1 MQVTQEKKLKIKNSL
16 AKTREKR
23 KSQVCKVYTL
33 KIDKS
38 HLNSIQK
45 KWLKKIFIEARWFYN
60 YIISQDNI
68 FLNTSLYKQ
77 KEITIKVLSKFE
89 KRNIEFLSSQM
100 KQGLYERIK
109 EAIKVLSKLKK
120 LNFTIGRLKFKSEI
134 NSIDLPQYNNTWKF
148 NKTRI
153 KIQGLKKPFK
163 VHGLKQIPKGSEFA
177 NAKLVRKPSGYY
189 IQITTFQQRK
199 EKQKTNKEVGLDFG
213 IKDSI
218 TTSDGEKLN
227 IKIPESYRLKRLQK
241 GFAKKNNL
249 KSNKRKKNLIKIK
262 QEYERISNQKKDQ
275 VNKLVSYLKNN
286 YDTIYIQEEQI
297 ANWHKG
303 LFGKQVQHSAL
314 GAIKSKLKTLES
326 TQVISKWEP
335 TTKLCPVCGLL
346 NKISLSERTY
356 KCSCGYEKDRDT
368 HSANNILLI
377 GKSKSNSVME
387 RNSTTSENKINE
399 FSKSNLENLN
409 HDSLKME
416 AKVF

>member
-1 MQVTQEKKLKIKNSL
+1 MQVTQEKKLKIKESL

-38 HLNSIQK
+38 HLNSTQK
-45 KWLKKIFIEARWFYN
+45 KWLHKIFIEAKWFYN

-68 FLNTSLYKQ
+68 FLNNSLYKQ
-77 KEITIKVLSKFE
+77 KEVTIKVLDKLE
-89 KRNIEFLSSQM
+89 KRKVEFLSSQM
-100 KQGLYERIK
+100 RTGLHERIK

-148 NKTRI
+148 DKTRI

-163 VHGLKQIPKGSEFA
+163 VHGLKQIPKDCEFA
-177 NAKLVRKPSGYY
+177 NAKLIRKSSGYY
-189 IQITTFQQRK
+189 VQITTFQQK
-199 EKQKTNKEVGLDFG
+199 QEKQKTNKEVGLDFG

-218 TTSDGEKLN
+218 TTSDGEKVN

-241 GFAKKNNL
+241 GFAKKTNL
-249 KSNKRKKNLIKIK
+249 KSKKRRKNLIKIK

-275 VNKLVSYLKNN
+275 VNKLVSYLKSN

-303 LFGKQVQHSAL
+303 LFGKHVQHSAL
-314 GAIKSKLKTLES
+314 GAIKSKLKSLES

-335 TTKLCPVCGLL
+335 TTKLCPVCGSI

-356 KCSCGYEKDRDT
+356 KCSCGYEKDRDI
-368 HSANNILLI
+368 HSACNILLI
-377 GKSKSNSVME
+377 GKSNFNSVME
-387 RNSTTSENKINE
+387 CNSTTSENKINE

-409 HDSLKME
+409 HDSMKME
-416 AKVF
+416 A